1 MTATTHVCLISTQPI
16 PNLLPLLIEK
26 PARAIFLVS
35 PEMRER
41 AERLKKVVQPHGI
54 RVEMQETSAYD
65 FDTTAALC
73 GELLKN
79 GAGLTLNVTG
89 GTKIAAL
96 AAFQAFFF
104 DNRRVIYCDTE
115 HDRLIQLAPERC
127 VDPIRSNLIRV
138 HDCLACYGIPQVAGG
153 DPPRGAEQ
161 RKAHLNALATLLVRN
176 EKLLGNL
183 NSALEHQEK
192 KTFANISLNEL
203 GKGAE
208 ELTDVLAHCGAA
220 TLTGSTNL
228 NIPSEDKLFFCMGG
242 WLEEYVYWTVRNLNL
257 KGLDASINV
266 KVQWDGK
273 GRRPTLNEF
282 DVLFTHANRLH
293 LISCKAAN
301 PDRITESGTRAT
313 EALNELDTLK
323 DRAGG
328 LFGRA
333 MLVSARKLSD
343 YDRERAQKM
352 RIDLVDGQEVLR
364 LKDRLRAWFDSR

>member
-1 MTATTHVCLISTQPI
+1 MCRS
-16 PNLLPLLIEK
+16 
-26 PARAIFLVS
+26 
-35 PEMRER
+35 
-41 AERLKKVVQPHGI
+41 
-54 RVEMQETSAYD
+54 
-65 FDTTAALC
+65 
-73 GELLKN
+73 
-79 GAGLTLNVTG
+79 
-89 GTKIAAL
+89 
-96 AAFQAFFF
+96 
-104 DNRRVIYCDTE
+104 
-115 HDRLIQLAPERC
+115 
-127 VDPIRSNLIRV
+127 DPIQSDQGSRLSRLLWNS
-138 HDCLACYGIPQVAGG
+138 
-153 DPPRGAEQ
+153 PRGAEQ

-228 NIPSEDKLFFCMGG
+228 NIPSEDKLFFCRGG